1 MEDSKGDHK
10 PFGLCLDVGNITTG
24 LWETLGEAARGFSW
38 QEQCRYRQGL
48 DTTGLLA
55 APAALPQPCL
65 YDKCLSFPSKRYGR
79 IAADTTSQRN
89 RFSFCQEC
97 YRLMIHI
104 SKAALEGKCA
114 SRQIFTHTEMPQFFQ
129 TF

>member
-1 MEDSKGDHK
+1 MEGSKGDHK
-10 PFGLCLDVGNITTG
+10 PFGLCLNVGNITAG
-24 LWETLGEAARGFSW
+24 LWETFGEAARGFSW
-38 QEQCRYRQGL
+38 QEQPTYRQGL
-48 DTTGLLA
+48 GTTGLLA

-79 IAADTTSQRN
+79 IAADTMSQRN
-89 RFSFCQEC
+89 QFSFCQER

-114 SRQIFTHTEMPQFFQ
+114 SRQIFTHIEMPQFFQ